1 MTFFLAIVN
10 LYSKKVNV
18 PKNQEF
24 NKEEEMSIVKIG
36 PKHQVTIP
44 KEVFDQLHL
53 KPGDFLE
60 AITQGGKIV
69 MVPRQLT
76 AKAPAPSLTKKEQE
90 ILLTAKEKVEQI
102 QKDILH
108 SQGLTKEEAK
118 IAGKV
123 DLIDPDQA
131 WWWTEEWQKK
141 EREAEKDI
149 REGRLY
155 GPFESV
161 KEFKESIEKH

>member
-1 MTFFLAIVN
+1 MYT
-10 LYSKKVNV
+10 
-18 PKNQEF
+18 KNQQL
-24 NKEEEMSIVKIG
+24 NKEQEMPIVRIG

-44 KEVFDQLHL
+44 KEVFDRLHL

-60 AITQGGKIV
+60 ATAQTGKVV
-69 MVPRQLT
+69 MIPRQFT
-76 AKAPAPSLTKKEQE
+76 AKAPAPSLTKKEQK
-90 ILLTAKEKVEQI
+90 ILLEAREKIEYI

-118 IAGKV
+118 VASKV
-123 DLIDPDQA
+123 GLIDPDQA

-149 REGRLY
+149 REGRLH

-161 KEFKESIEKH
+161 KEFKESIEKR

>member
-1 MTFFLAIVN
+1 MPV
-10 LYSKKVNV
+10 VR
-18 PKNQEF
+18 
-24 NKEEEMSIVKIG
+24 IG

-60 AITQGGKIV
+60 AISQGGKVIL
-69 MVPRQLT
+69 MPRQLV
-76 AKAPAPSLTKKEQE
+76 AKAPAPYLTKKEQE
-90 ILLTAKEKVEQI
+90 ILSRAKEKIDQI

-118 IAGKV
+118 VASKV
-123 DLIDPDQA
+123 GLIDPDQA
-131 WWWTEEWQKK
+131 WWWVEEWQKG

-149 REGRLY
+149 REGRLH

-161 KEFKESIEKH
+161 KEFKESIEKR

>member
-1 MTFFLAIVN
+1 MPV
-10 LYSKKVNV
+10 VR
-18 PKNQEF
+18 
-24 NKEEEMSIVKIG
+24 IG

-60 AITQGGKIV
+60 AISQGGKVI
-69 MVPRQLT
+69 MVPKQLT
-76 AKAPAPSLTKKEQE
+76 AKAPAPSLTKKEQK
-90 ILLTAKEKVEQI
+90 ILLEARKKIEYI

-108 SQGLTKEEAK
+108 SQGLTTEEARV
-118 IAGKV
+118 ASKV
-123 DLIDPDQA
+123 GLIDKEQA
-131 WWWTEEWQKK
+131 WWWVEEWQKG

-149 REGRLY
+149 REERLY

-161 KEFKESIEKH
+161 KEFKESIEKR

>member
-1 MTFFLAIVN
+1 MPV
-10 LYSKKVNV
+10 VR
-18 PKNQEF
+18 
-24 NKEEEMSIVKIG
+24 IG

-60 AITQGGKIV
+60 AISQGGKVI

-76 AKAPAPSLTKKEQE
+76 AKAPAPSLTKKEQQ
-90 ILLTAKEKVEQI
+90 ILFQAKQKINRI
-102 QKDILH
+102 QTDLLR
-108 SQGLTKEEAK
+108 SQGLTKEE
-118 IAGKV
+118 IKV
-123 DLIDPDQA
+123 ACKVGLIDKEQA
-131 WWWTEEWQKK
+131 WWWVEEWQKG

-149 REGRLY
+149 REERLY

-161 KEFKESIEKH
+161 KEFKESIEKR